1 MKNGGH
7 CNKTY
12 CKARTQ
18 WRSGNFGHKK
28 YPLPPNQVC
37 QHLATH
43 KMKVYLTV
51 TVFAFLQSLPS
62 VHSSRLS
69 KSSKDQEDKEDR
81 RVPAVIQV
89 ADLTKCSDTF
99 WEHPAPEGDAQVL
112 PLKIDVD
119 RVFDVQWNPPGHP
132 QLCASWLQTPFG
144 DDWGDYDTTYARE
157 EPADLPG
164 HYTFIKY
171 HQNGKLGLVRE
182 KEDGTICSVFREVR
196 FISVSDDVLIRKR
209 GWLLGYNNSRREW
222 TNW

>member
-1 MKNGGH
+1 
-7 CNKTY
+7 
-12 CKARTQ
+12 
-18 WRSGNFGHKK
+18 
-28 YPLPPNQVC
+28 
-37 QHLATH
+37 
-43 KMKVYLTV
+43 MKVYLTV

-144 DDWGDYDTTYARE
+144 DDWGDYDTAYARE